1 MVVFWHIRKFS
12 KQRRAK
18 CVTTTKTQLCGGGRR
33 CYLGCCC
40 LSMSLLL
47 FNKTNSSYILY
58 FTAASWNKISAYAL
72 AAEFSV
78 NSAKT
83 RLQFAC
89 DNNNNNKFPLFTM
102 FFLAVFFILRCVFR
116 ATNGSYTVFLEQS
129 TVTKRERQREREW
142 ENEREWS
149 KETEKGCRAGDCKRI

>member
-1 MVVFWHIRKFS
+1 M
-12 KQRRAK
+12 
-18 CVTTTKTQLCGGGRR
+18 
-33 CYLGCCC
+33 
-40 LSMSLLL
+40 
-47 FNKTNSSYILY
+47 
-58 FTAASWNKISAYAL
+58 